1 MLIIHLSVGGIIGV
15 GFATVGPAGVDWSW
29 KGVSQVFAAWLIAP
43 CLSAAFGAILFLI
56 TKYCVVKSKKPVIA
70 GLLSVPI
77 YFAITGGILTM
88 LIVWKGAA
96 SLNLD
101 NWGIV
106 PTAGTIFGV
115 AGGVAMLA
123 ALFIVP
129 HTYVLLVK
137 EDWTLK
143 TWEVIKGPFLL
154 RRAAPPPMPEGHH
167 LVPDYYRG
175 HRTLAEIEEHGVA
188 VVAHRSDEESDRDA
202 IHPSEKGVSSPPLA
216 STTSKESSS
225 TDVPVQGKWREP
237 ANILRNIKWFF
248 FRGVMMDV
256 VSAQSANQKPTF
268 VARLLVGKNLEKK
281 HALVTRYDNRVE
293 HLYSLLQ
300 VMTAA
305 TASFA
310 HGANDVSNAMGPF
323 SAIFQIWQTNTTGA
337 RSEVPLW
344 ILAFG
349 GGSIAIGL
357 WTYGYKL
364 MQNLG
369 NRITLHSPIRG
380 FCMELGAAITVVLAT
395 RLALPVSTTQC
406 IIGATVGV
414 GLCSGEIRAVNWRVV
429 AWSYFA
435 WFVTLP
441 STAVIAGLL
450 MAFTI
455 NAPQWTRP
463 E

>member
-1 MLIIHLSVGGIIGV
+1 MI
-15 GFATVGPAGVDWSW
+15 
-29 KGVSQVFAAWLIAP
+29 
-43 CLSAAFGAILFLI
+43 SASFGAILFLL
-56 TKYCVVKSKKPVIA
+56 TKFTVLKAKNPLMRGMMSI
-70 GLLSVPI
+70 PI
-77 YFAITGGILTM
+77 YFAITSGILTM

-101 NWGIV
+101 DWGTA

-115 AGGVAMLA
+115 AGGVALLA
-123 ALFIVP
+123 GLFIVP
-129 HTYVLLVK
+129 YTYVRLIK
-137 EDWTLK
+137 EDWRLK
-143 TWEVIKGPFLL
+143 PWDAVKGPFLL
-154 RRAAPPPMPEGHH
+154 RRDQAPPIPEGVE

-175 HRTLAEIEEHGVA
+175 HRTKEELEQHGAAAVA
-188 VVAHRSDEESDRDA
+188 TPPSDEETT
-202 IHPSEKGVSSPPLA
+202 HPAEKGLAVVPLA
-216 STTSKESSS
+216 PTSSIESMSAE
-225 TDVPVQGKWREP
+225 TPAPIQGKWWEP
-237 ANILRNIKWFF
+237 RNLWKSTVWFF
-248 FRGVMMDV
+248 FRGVMKDV
-256 VSAQSANQKPTF
+256 VSAQTSNKRPTF
-268 VARLLVGKNLEKK
+268 IERILVGKNLEKK
-281 HALVTRYDNRVE
+281 HAIVTRYDNRVE
-293 HLYSLLQ
+293 HLYSILQ

-305 TASFA
+305 TASFV
-310 HGANDVSNAMGPF
+310 HGANDISNAMGPL
-323 SAIFQIWQTNTTGA
+323 SAVYQVWTTNNVSSK
-337 RSEVPLW
+337 SEVPLW

-349 GGSIAIGL
+349 GGSIALGL

-414 GLCSGEIRAVNWRVV
+414 GLCSGEIKAVNWRVV
-429 AWSYFA
+429 CWSYFA

-441 STAVIAGLL
+441 STAIIAGSI

>member
-1 MLIIHLSVGGIIGV
+1 M
-15 GFATVGPAGVDWSW
+15 GVDWSW
-29 KGVSQVFAAWLIAP
+29 EGVSQVFAAWLIAP
-43 CLSAAFGAILFLI
+43 CISGAFGAILFMI
-56 TKYCVVKSKKPVIA
+56 TKYGVLRSKNPVIA
-70 GLLSVPI
+70 GMVSIPV
-77 YFAITGGILTM
+77 YFALTSGIITM

-101 NWGIV
+101 DWGTA

-115 AGGVAMLA
+115 AGGVALLS

-129 HTYVLLVK
+129 YTYLLLVK

-143 TWEVIKGPFLL
+143 KWEAIKGPLLL
-154 RRAAPPPMPEGHH
+154 RRAAPPPSPEGHQ

-175 HRTLAEIEEHGVA
+175 HRTKEEIEEHGA
-188 VVAHRSDEESDRDA
+188 VVVAPQSDEESDRDA
-202 IHPSEKGVSSPPLA
+202 IHPTEKGMSAPPLA
-216 STTSKESSS
+216 PTASNESSK
-225 TDVPVQGKWREP
+225 VEIPVRGKWWEP
-237 ANILRNIKWFF
+237 VEMLRSIKWFF

-256 VSAQSANQKPTF
+256 VSAQSADQKPTF
-268 VARLLVGKNLEKK
+268 IARLLMGKNLEKK

-305 TASFA
+305 AASFT

-323 SAIFQIWQTNTTGA
+323 SAIFQIWQTNTTAA

-414 GLCSGEIRAVNWRVV
+414 GLCSGEINAVNWRVV

-441 STAVIAGLL
+441 STALIAGLL

-455 NAPQWTRP
+455 NAPQWGRV